1 MTEMT
6 RHEPG
11 TFSWMELATNDQ
23 KSSQRF
29 YEQLFGLTSKEMP
42 IPNDGVYVMLQKGG
56 KDAAALYEN
65 KQAPPNWLSY
75 ISVANAD
82 ESTARAKEL
91 GANII
96 NGPFDVM
103 DVGRMSVIADPE
115 GAVFAIWQAGKH
127 FGAAVRDEPGT
138 LCWNELYTRDPA
150 KALQFYTSLFGWTP
164 KKSPGYIEVAAGSTP
179 VGGIFEINEQ
189 MGPMPAHWLPYFA
202 VDDCDAT
209 VKQAES
215 MGGSAMMGPMDIPK
229 VGRFAIVRDPQGA
242 GFAVIKLQLQH

>member
-1 MTEMT
+1 MEMT
-6 RHEPG
+6 QYDPG
-11 TFSWMELATNDQ
+11 QFCWVELATPDAQ
-23 KSSQRF
+23 AAKKF
-29 YEQLFGLTSKEMP
+29 YSELFGWEYDEVLMGGDPPYNLAKLP
-42 IPNDGVYVMLQKGG
+42 KGQAG
-56 KDAAALYEN
+56 AIYEN